1 MPRTSN
7 FDPRLRWA
15 SIVVVFFASS
25 LAVSST
31 PISADIGETS
41 SDRPRASDAASLR
54 FRIVA
59 EQQRSRLPVTGPDL
73 DLVVTWALALLVA
86 GVQIAA
92 MRRRGL
98 WRV

>member
-1 MPRTSN
+1 
-7 FDPRLRWA
+7 
-15 SIVVVFFASS
+15 
-25 LAVSST
+25 
-31 PISADIGETS
+31 
-41 SDRPRASDAASLR
+41 
-54 FRIVA
+54 
-59 EQQRSRLPVTGPDL
+59 LPVTGPDL